1 MKETKELRIKNIFFE
16 NYKINKKH
24 SEINLVSFTRDCRRH
39 REFSR
44 NNPQTSGGSSKEIS
58 LNMNREGKFKSR
70 ENILIKFSMPQKSE
84 HNRKIFVGNRL
95 GFF

>member
-1 MKETKELRIKNIFFE
+1 
-16 NYKINKKH
+16 
-24 SEINLVSFTRDCRRH
+24 
-39 REFSR
+39 
-44 NNPQTSGGSSKEIS
+44 
-58 LNMNREGKFKSR
+58 MNREGKFKSR